1 MHEIFIS
8 DLVAPSPPPAYYYP
22 SRANMD
28 RAFLVML
35 GTIVVLFGFA
45 AAQTCDDNDV
55 QELQRLIR
63 RVQTCIASVCRV
75 AQNESACECCTR
87 IQNDQNRTPAET
99 SCCEEFTTTN
109 SLYQQC
115 KDRLMG
121 NTGKNLD
128 PGFLLETANLAIQL
142 GLEGCKIINQ
152 FLGNAGA
159 SVQALPILGLL
170 IISVGSLGT
179 FFL

>member
-1 MHEIFIS
+1 
-8 DLVAPSPPPAYYYP
+8 
-22 SRANMD
+22 MD

-128 PGFLLETANLAIQL
+128 PGFILETANLAIQL